1 MNTTVS
7 SVPIPSIFRPAN
19 MRPGFR
25 PLLVPPI
32 THCHTV
38 VADSRRTVLCLV
50 VTLVVILLVIT
61 IFGMS
66 AWNVYEHRFGENTF
80 FYSSGDEVAL
90 SQTASDFSATFC
102 DSYTVSTLFNYH
114 CR

>member
-1 MNTTVS
+1 
-7 SVPIPSIFRPAN
+7 